1 MITVNGNTVE
11 WDKDLTVQKLLER
24 EKFTFRMLAVW
35 INDSVVEKREY
46 ATKHVPDGANV
57 QVIHNISGG

>member
-11 WDKDLTVQKLLER
+11 WEKNLTVQKLLDR
-24 EKFTFRMLAVW
+24 ENFTFKMLAVW
-35 INDSVVEKREY
+35 INDSVVEKSEY
-46 ATKHVPDGANV
+46 STKYIPDGANV

>member
-1 MITVNGNTVE
+1 MITVNGNAVSWE
-11 WDKDLTVQKLLER
+11 EGLTVQKLLDR
-24 EKFTFRMLAVW
+24 EKFSFKMLAVW

-46 ATKHVPDGANV
+46 ETMRVPDGANV